1 MEYRPYS
8 LEWSRK
14 RYLNESIQKYFE
26 DDVSVELILD
36 DIIDILETNQSLYQN
51 KSEKFQKV
59 LDQLKFK
66 F

>member
-14 RYLNESIQKYFE
+14 RYLSESIQKYFE